1 MALCITFDVLNQAGR
16 PVTNSAAQQPS
27 VALSG
32 SPATKTGDQYACPVG
47 DYLLMT
53 VAEVNTPPEF
63 VLDLPALGITPEHIV
78 IVASLGAALVLSSYF
93 SGWGVGLAKDLIKK
107 I

>member
-1 MALCITFDVLNQAGR
+1 MALCLLIEASGGGPGT
-16 PVTNSAAQQPS
+16 
-27 VALSG
+27 ALS
-32 SPATKTGDQYACPVG
+32 ATGKTLLPWVLAEASKVDGEYVCTSG
-47 DYLLMT
+47 THLLMS
-53 VAEVNTPPEF
+53 VAEVNAKPA
-63 VLDLPALGITPEHIV
+63 LDLQALGITAEHIV

>member
-1 MALCITFDVLNQAGR
+1 MALCLSIQPTSPGG
-16 PVTNSAAQQPS
+16 PPSAIS
-27 VALSG
+27 VPGGYTLLPWALAEASKVDGEYVCTSG
-32 SPATKTGDQYACPVG
+32 TH
-47 DYLLMT
+47 LLLS
-53 VAEVNTPPEF
+53 VAEVNAKPA
-63 VLDLPALGITPEHIV
+63 LDLQALGITAEHIV